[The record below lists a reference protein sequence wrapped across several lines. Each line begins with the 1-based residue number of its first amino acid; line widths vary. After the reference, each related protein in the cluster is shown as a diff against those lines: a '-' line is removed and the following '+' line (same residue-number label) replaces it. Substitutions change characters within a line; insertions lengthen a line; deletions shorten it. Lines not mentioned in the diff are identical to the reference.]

1 MNHIHCI
8 VIMIYRYTL
17 LCYYDINHVII
28 IYISTTISI
37 YHNDNDHHIGIL
49 ISLLILYGYHIGI
62 Y

>member
-1 MNHIHCI
+1 
-8 VIMIYRYTL
+8 MIYTL

-49 ISLLILYGYHIGI
+49 ISLLILYGYSTILV